1 MALVEF
7 IAQGCTVEV
16 QEVAVL
22 FHRMVINK
30 PYDCSTGYGIGL
42 FNLHGGCL
50 TDCYCFHYRDGGLLL
65 HQETVCLH
73 LRVECWKRFSVHAD
87 GKRCQVRYHLNRVT
101 VGSCGTA
108 IGDIGKDGGNTRL

>member
-1 MALVEF
+1 MAYELSL
-7 IAQGCTVEV
+7 GLSEV
-16 QEVAVL
+16 QEAAVL
-22 FHRMVINK
+22 YQGNTNRMTAV
-30 PYDCSTGYGIGL
+30 PHGIL
-42 FNLHGGCL
+42 FNS
-50 TDCYCFHYRDGGLLL
+50 TAVVSRLLL
-65 HQETVCLH
+65 LPLPMVLLIRKSGLH